1 MLREM
6 VWLSK
11 ESSGIYLSYGTLK
24 PLNIVTILL
33 KSLIECPFMHISQN
47 LHSSK
52 SEEMILC
59 EMWKSILE
67 FSVELHMV
75 VSTHDEVPLLP
86 GLTGNDPPEHP
97 K

>member
-1 MLREM
+1 
-6 VWLSK
+6 
-11 ESSGIYLSYGTLK
+11 
-24 PLNIVTILL
+24 
-33 KSLIECPFMHISQN
+33 MHISQN

-86 GLTGNDPPEHP
+86 GLTGNDPTNIQNRSFSGSNLNLSDRSDFNFFNDYW
-97 K
+97 